1 MDPGDRGRHRAT
13 VARRRRLVAAAAA
26 IGVVAISVGAFVV
39 VRDDAV
45 ERFCSRPVDLRTS
58 DGVTLVEDA
67 MDAFLK
73 AEATVGSIEV
83 VQSYRSCR
91 EQRLACEGICGAR
104 SCPGLCAPP
113 GFSWHQRGLAIDIA
127 QASLDTPG
135 VVEALEDAGWCQAVP
150 DSDPG
155 HFSFDGCH

>member
-13 VARRRRLVAAAAA
+13 VLRRRRVVAAVAAV
-26 IGVVAISVGAFVV
+26 GVVALSVGAFVV
-39 VRDDAV
+39 FRDDGV
-45 ERFCSRPVDLRTS
+45 ERYCSRPVDLRTS

-67 MDAFLK
+67 MDAF
-73 AEATVGSIEV
+73 AEAEAAAGPIEV
-83 VQSYRSCR
+83 VQSFRSCR
-91 EQRLACEGICGAR
+91 EQRLACEGICGKR

-113 GFSWHQRGLAIDIA
+113 GYSWHQRGLAVDIS

-135 VVEALEDAGWCQAVP
+135 VTRALEDAGWCQAVP